1 MARTVRTSVPLDW
14 LEAKNARVRP
24 ASAAY
29 VTGAR
34 DTHTEF
40 TLYNVYAMC
49 RFGATA
55 SVLVIGFRLL
65 LLPDGCGEVGPVR
78 LRALGVR
85 LASDALRN
93 KLYN

>member
-1 MARTVRTSVPLDW
+1 MY
-14 LEAKNARVRP
+14 
-24 ASAAY
+24 SA
-29 VTGAR
+29 
-34 DTHTEF
+34 
-40 TLYNVYAMC
+40 
-49 RFGATA
+49 GATA

-93 KLYN
+93 KLYK

>member
-1 MARTVRTSVPLDW
+1 MLACAPGVGR
-14 LEAKNARVRP
+14 
-24 ASAAY
+24 

-40 TLYNVYAMC
+40 TLYNVYAMH